1 MAKLYDLVPYGD
13 KSLVPIW
20 NSLTEQ
26 KKKKKKK
33 GNFLS
38 EIQGTLLIRGWD
50 INIHTLSGKKT
61 WGKMA
66 KLFMNDLHNSPNK
79 F

>member
-33 GNFLS
+33 
-38 EIQGTLLIRGWD
+38 
-50 INIHTLSGKKT
+50 K
-61 WGKMA
+61 
-66 KLFMNDLHNSPNK
+66 
-79 F
+79 

>member
-33 GNFLS
+33 ETFFQKFK
-38 EIQGTLLIRGWD
+38 EHYWYVVGT
-50 INIHTLSGKKT
+50 
-61 WGKMA
+61 
-66 KLFMNDLHNSPNK
+66 
-79 F
+79 

>member
-33 GNFLS
+33 SKLS
-38 EIQGTLLIRGWD
+38 FRNTRNIIDTWLGHKYTYLIREK
-50 INIHTLSGKKT
+50 NLGKN
-61 WGKMA
+61 G
-66 KLFMNDLHNSPNK
+66 
-79 F
+79 

>member
-26 KKKKKKK
+26 KKKKKKETFFQK
-33 GNFLS
+33 LK
-38 EIQGTLLIRGWD
+38 EHYLYVVGT
-50 INIHTLSGKKT
+50 
-61 WGKMA
+61 
-66 KLFMNDLHNSPNK
+66 
-79 F
+79 

>member
-26 KKKKKKK
+26 NKTKKKKKETFFQKFK
-33 GNFLS
+33 
-38 EIQGTLLIRGWD
+38 EHYWYVVGT
-50 INIHTLSGKKT
+50 
-61 WGKMA
+61 
-66 KLFMNDLHNSPNK
+66 
-79 F
+79 

>member
-26 KKKKKKK
+26 KKKKKKE
-33 GNFLS
+33 NFFMKLK
-38 EIQGTLLIRGWD
+38 EHYLYVVGT
-50 INIHTLSGKKT
+50 
-61 WGKMA
+61 
-66 KLFMNDLHNSPNK
+66 
-79 F
+79 